1 MTNSIKR
8 SSLYWLLIIGILL
21 IIPAVTVACGGGEDE
36 APAATAAAPAPTAAA
51 ATPTA
56 AAGPA
61 PTAAPIAMAA
71 EPTATPLA
79 TTRAPETRPQVD
91 ATPTPVPAAT
101 RAPATPAPAANP
113 KITRVRMS
121 NTVPLNESN
130 RTWVGGWPNLVQNDP
145 YGETL
150 IENHEVTSEPI
161 PAMAKSWEVGTGFN
175 TWTFELNEGIP
186 WHFGYGEFTAADV
199 AHTWELMTREDS
211 ASTFKATWLKATAE
225 IHDDYSVSFHF
236 EEPQLSGGRLFSRLQ
251 GDLVIQSKA
260 QWDEAGGDPSAYD
273 DRPTG
278 TGSYQYGGRRLGET
292 VWYEKID
299 YEHWAGENPDF
310 QELEWVW
317 AAEQFTRL
325 SALLAGEVQG
335 ADLSREVQVDAKA
348 RGMKVVSS
356 NNENNQSYGF
366 FGGTYLST
374 VDSNLEPWPGGKHPH
389 YTGEEP
395 WHNPVVRE
403 AFNRAVDRQAI
414 IDEVYFGNA
423 SSVYVPVFAPFTEGW
438 SDRWVTEF
446 DDKYAYDPDR
456 AIQLLADAGYGPG
469 DISIGMSSTVI
480 PGNPEIPQL
489 IEILSTMWEAVGID
503 TTIQDVEFGAWAQ
516 TLFDHDIHE
525 TFVILRNTPIRT
537 TQEGLR
543 VFWVSAPDGLLYGW
557 EDDFINQRYDCL
569 EKSLNVDQREQ
580 CAREAGDYMFDDYLT
595 LPLFQTTFDMT
606 IDPEFISG
614 WIYPGVGSAHPT
626 HVHNI
631 RACPVGTDRCD

>member
-1 MTNSIKR
+1 MKNTRQVR
-8 SSLYWLLIIGILL
+8 SFPFIVLCVITSLLLV
-21 IIPAVTVACGGGEDE
+21 AVACGADDE
-36 APAATAAAPAPTAAA
+36 APGAAPAATPAGTAPTSAAPAPTEAPAAD
-51 ATPTA
+51 
-56 AAGPA
+56 
-61 PTAAPIAMAA
+61 

-79 TTRAPETRPQVD
+79 TTRAPAARPQID
-91 ATPTPVPAAT
+91 STPTPIPVATAVPAA
-101 RAPATPAPAANP
+101 PAQVAQP
-113 KITRVRMS
+113 KITRVSMV

-130 RTWVGGWPNLVQNDP
+130 RIWVGGWPNLVQNDP

-150 IENHEVTSEPI
+150 IENHEITSEPV
-161 PAMAKSWEVGTGFN
+161 PALANSWVVDTGFK
-175 TWTFELNEGIP
+175 TWTFQLNKGIP

-199 AHTWELMTREDS
+199 AHTWMLVSQEES
-211 ASTFKATWLKATAE
+211 NSTFKSIWTTTSPE
-225 IHDDYSVSFHF
+225 IHDDYSISFHF
-236 EEPQLSGGRLFSRLQ
+236 ENPQLTGGRLFSRLQ

-273 DRPTG
+273 ERPTG
-278 TGSYQYGGRRLGET
+278 TGSYQYGGRKLAT
-292 VWYEKID
+292 NVWYEKID
-299 YEHWAGENPDF
+299 NDHWAGENPDF
-310 QELEWVW
+310 QELEWIW

-325 SALLAGEVQG
+325 SMLLAGEVQG

-356 NNENNQSYGF
+356 NNKNNQSYGF

-374 VDSNLEPWPGGKHPH
+374 VDSNLEPWPDGKHPH
-389 YTGEEP
+389 YLGEEP

-403 AFNRAVDRQAI
+403 AFNVAVDRQAI

-438 SDRWVTEF
+438 SDRWVDEF
-446 DDKYAYDPDR
+446 DDQYGYDPDR
-456 AIQLLADAGYGPG
+456 AVQLLAEAGYGPG
-469 DISIGMSSTVI
+469 DISIDMSSTVI

-489 IEILSTMWEAVGID
+489 IEILSTMWEAVGVNTSIV
-503 TTIQDVEFGAWAQ
+503 DVEFGAWAE
-516 TLFDHDIHE
+516 TLFNHDIHE

-557 EDDFINQRYDCL
+557 ESDFINEKYNCL
-569 EKSLNVDQREQ
+569 EQSLDVAEREQ
-580 CAREAGDYMFDDYLT
+580 CARDAGDHMFDDFLT

-614 WIYPGVGSAHPT
+614 WVYPGVGSAHPT

-631 RACPVGTDRCD
+631 KACPVGTERCD

>member
-1 MTNSIKR
+1 MTVTRRLK
-8 SSLYWLLIIGILL
+8 LFPFILL
-21 IIPAVTVACGGGEDE
+21 CVVASLLLVAVACGADDE
-36 APAATAAAPAPTAAA
+36 APGAAPTAAPASTAPTSAAPAPTAAPA
-51 ATPTA
+51 AD
-56 AAGPA
+56 
-61 PTAAPIAMAA
+61 

-79 TTRAPETRPQVD
+79 TTRAPAARPQID
-91 ATPTPVPAAT
+91 ATPTPIPLAT
-101 RAPATPAPAANP
+101 AVPATPAPVAQP
-113 KITRVRMS
+113 KITRVSMV

-130 RTWVGGWPNLVQNDP
+130 RIWVGGWPNLVQNDP

-150 IENHEVTSEPI
+150 IENHEITSEPV
-161 PAMAKSWEVGTGFN
+161 PALANSWVVDAGFN
-175 TWTFELNEGIP
+175 TWTFQLNEGIP

-199 AHTWELMTREDS
+199 AHTWMLVSQEES
-211 ASTFKATWLKATAE
+211 NSTFKSIWTTTYPE
-225 IHDDYSVSFHF
+225 VHDDYSISFHF
-236 EEPQLSGGRLFSRLQ
+236 ENPQLTGGRLFSRLQ

-278 TGSYQYGGRRLGET
+278 TGSYQYGGRELAAS

-299 YEHWAGENPDF
+299 YDHWAGENPDF
-310 QELEWVW
+310 QELEWIW

-325 SALLAGEVQG
+325 SMLLASEVQG

-374 VDSNLEPWPGGKHPH
+374 VDSNLEPWPDGNHPH
-389 YTGEEP
+389 YLGEEP
-395 WHNPVVRE
+395 WHNPLVRE
-403 AFNRAVDRQAI
+403 AFNVAVDRQAI

-438 SDRWVTEF
+438 SDRWVDQF
-446 DDKYAYDPDR
+446 DDQYGYNPDR
-456 AIQLLADAGYGPG
+456 AVQLLAEAGYGPG
-469 DISIGMSSTVI
+469 DISIDMSSTVI

-489 IEILSTMWEAVGID
+489 IEILSTMWEAVGVD
-503 TTIQDVEFGAWAQ
+503 TNIIDVEFGAWAE
-516 TLFDHDIHE
+516 TLFNHDIHE

-557 EDDFINQRYDCL
+557 ESDSINEQYDCL
-569 EKSLNVDQREQ
+569 EQSLDVAEREQ
-580 CAREAGDYMFDDYLT
+580 CARDAGDEMFDDFLT

-614 WIYPGVGSAHPT
+614 WVYPGVGSAHPT

-631 RACPVGTDRCD
+631 KACPVGTERCD

>member
-1 MTNSIKR
+1 MLAVAAKTKPLR
-8 SSLYWLLIIGILL
+8 RRPRRPRPLRQQQLQLPPLAQLLPPCPPPL
-21 IIPAVTVACGGGEDE
+21 
-36 APAATAAAPAPTAAA
+36 
-51 ATPTA
+51 
-56 AAGPA
+56 
-61 PTAAPIAMAA
+61 AMAA

-79 TTRAPETRPQVD
+79 TTRAPETRPQAD

-161 PAMAKSWEVGTGFN
+161 PAMAKSWEVGAGFN

-251 GDLVIQSKA
+251 GDLVILSKA

-503 TTIQDVEFGAWAQ
+503 TTIQDVRGIRRLGANAIRPRHPRNVRHSPEHSHQ
-516 TLFDHDIHE
+516 DHPG
-525 TFVILRNTPIRT
+525 RP
-537 TQEGLR
+537 
-543 VFWVSAPDGLLYGW
+543 AGLLG
-557 EDDFINQRYDCL
+557 
-569 EKSLNVDQREQ
+569 
-580 CAREAGDYMFDDYLT
+580 
-595 LPLFQTTFDMT
+595 
-606 IDPEFISG
+606 
-614 WIYPGVGSAHPT
+614 
-626 HVHNI
+626 I
-631 RACPVGTDRCD
+631 RARWPALRLGRRLHQPEIRLPGKVLERRPKGAVRQGGRGLHVR